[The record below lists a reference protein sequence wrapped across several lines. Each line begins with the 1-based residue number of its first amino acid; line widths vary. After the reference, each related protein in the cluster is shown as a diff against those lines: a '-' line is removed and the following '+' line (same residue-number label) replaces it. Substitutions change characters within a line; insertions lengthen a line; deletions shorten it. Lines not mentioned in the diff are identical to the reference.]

1 MIAIN
6 GLTKHY
12 GDRTLFEDVSLQLN
26 AGERYGLVGAN
37 GSGKTTFLNI
47 VTGAEEASSGT
58 VSIPKRLRLGVLRQD
73 QFLYENEQILNV
85 TLMGNPELWDA
96 MVERDKLLANAHEE
110 FDADKYSELEDT
122 ILRHD
127 GYTAEARAAEIL
139 EGLGLPAVIHRSP
152 LSTLSGGFKL
162 RVLLAQVLASNPDVL
177 LLDEPTNHLDI
188 LSIRWLEGFIREFS
202 GPVVVIS
209 HDHKFLDGVAT
220 HILDVDYQDVIMYR
234 GNYSAFVELKKAERE
249 RKEKDIAG
257 QQSQIDA
264 QMEFVARFKA
274 KASKARQAQSKLK
287 MVERAMEEMEE
298 LPVSSRRWPT
308 FRIQEHR
315 HSGRDVLKIKGV
327 KKSYGEKQVLH
338 GVDLTVQRGDRLAIM
353 GPNGI
358 GKSTLLKIAMGVVD
372 ADEGE
377 AEWGY
382 ETHVGYFAQDHHE
395 DLDKLDQTA
404 EEWVSQ
410 FCPDKGVGFVRG
422 HMAMM
427 LFTGDDP
434 KKKLSALSGGEA
446 ARLVFTKI
454 AIERP
459 NVLVL
464 DEPTNHL
471 DLESIE
477 ALVEGLQ
484 AYTGTL
490 ILVSHD
496 RWFIEQLATRI
507 VDIEPAGITDYQGT
521 YDEYV
526 AFAGMDHLDTERVL
540 LAAKQAKGGQVKGGN
555 SPKRSSASSA
565 K

>member
-1 MIAIN
+1 
-6 GLTKHY
+6 
-12 GDRTLFEDVSLQLN
+12 
-26 AGERYGLVGAN
+26 
-37 GSGKTTFLNI
+37 
-47 VTGAEEASSGT
+47 
-58 VSIPKRLRLGVLRQD
+58 
-73 QFLYENEQILNV
+73 
-85 TLMGNPELWDA
+85 
-96 MVERDKLLANAHEE
+96 
-110 FDADKYSELEDT
+110 
-122 ILRHD
+122 
-127 GYTAEARAAEIL
+127 
-139 EGLGLPAVIHRSP
+139 
-152 LSTLSGGFKL
+152 
-162 RVLLAQVLASNPDVL
+162 
-177 LLDEPTNHLDI
+177 
-188 LSIRWLEGFIREFS
+188 
-202 GPVVVIS
+202 
-209 HDHKFLDGVAT
+209 
-220 HILDVDYQDVIMYR
+220 
-234 GNYSAFVELKKAERE
+234 
-249 RKEKDIAG
+249 
-257 QQSQIDA
+257 
-264 QMEFVARFKA
+264 
-274 KASKARQAQSKLK
+274 
-287 MVERAMEEMEE
+287 
-298 LPVSSRRWPT
+298 
-308 FRIQEHR
+308 
-315 HSGRDVLKIKGV
+315 
-327 KKSYGEKQVLH
+327 
-338 GVDLTVQRGDRLAIM
+338 
-353 GPNGI
+353 
-358 GKSTLLKIAMGVVD
+358 MGVVD